1 MTAPPGAPGHADRYF
16 PSGDEEELHKEDH
29 RDNIRQHGDVLALAR
44 AELEHGVADQA
55 QADAVADGAG
65 DRHGDEHDGHRQAL
79 INVVKVDLLEA
90 AEHEQADV
98 DERGAR
104 RGGGDDGGNGREE
117 HAREEEHT
125 GRQGSQA
132 RAAAGLD
139 AGGGL
144 DERRDG
150 GRTGARTR
158 DGADGVSQQR
168 LAHARHVAVLVDHA
182 GAARRADEGA
192 DGVEHVND
200 AERNDERHDR
210 EPADLA
216 EGGKVELEQGRCG
229 HIAERGHE
237 RRALERRKRVRVQ
250 EDGLTRPV
258 PLCPGRHR

>member
-1 MTAPPGAPGHADRYF
+1 MTAPPGAPGHAERYF

-117 HAREEEHT
+117 HAREEEH
-125 GRQGSQA
+125 
-132 RAAAGLD
+132 AGHSSVAKLPSKIRFFSFLFSFIVNLIINRLHHCNIIFD
-139 AGGGL
+139 QIKT
-144 DERRDG
+144 ER
-150 GRTGARTR
+150 
-158 DGADGVSQQR
+158 
-168 LAHARHVAVLVDHA
+168 L
-182 GAARRADEGA
+182 
-192 DGVEHVND
+192 N
-200 AERNDERHDR
+200 
-210 EPADLA
+210 
-216 EGGKVELEQGRCG
+216 
-229 HIAERGHE
+229 HIEE
-237 RRALERRKRVRVQ
+237 INNK
-250 EDGLTRPV
+250 
-258 PLCPGRHR
+258 